1 MRKNAVQALLSAS
14 QGKLDDWRKKIHQT
28 GETKKQE
35 LLIYEEKK
43 RQLLPLLIQGQKEG
57 VSTRELEE
65 ITGINHTTIAIW
77 IKEAQKTKGEGAQPS
92 A

>member
-57 VSTRELEE
+57 VSTRELEQ

-77 IKEAQKTKGEGAQPS
+77 IKQAKEKHDAKPT
-92 A
+92 